1 MWKSTATG
9 RDRRRTIAWVLVFA
23 VVLLA
28 TALGA
33 YAYGRAQSPAA
44 LGKEDRESLALYAEA
59 LDTVRD
65 DYVDREAIDPRKQT
79 YGAIEGMLDT
89 LGDEG
94 HTRFLTPE
102 EREQNR
108 EDLSG
113 TYVGVGVT
121 LENEDEKVVVAAP
134 IEDSPAD
141 RAGIEPGD
149 VVVAVNGESVRG
161 EDLSQVVEKVKG
173 PEGTEVKL
181 TVSRGEQEREFDLE
195 RTEIETPVASWVLI
209 PGSDVAHVRLS
220 SFSNDSAEKLREAF
234 EESRAAGA
242 RRFVLD
248 LRNNPGGS
256 LDQAVEIAGY
266 FLKPGSVVY
275 IREDASG
282 EREEI
287 EAGGGVERTDAPMAV
302 LVNGGTGSSSE
313 ILAGALRDN
322 DRAVVIGKKTFG
334 TGTVLKE
341 FVLRDGSAILLGVAE
356 WLTPDGDFIRG
367 TGIAPDVEVSLEE
380 GAEPLVPSDARDL
393 SKEEILERDA
403 QLRRAFEILQDQ

>member
-59 LDTVRD
+59 LETVRD

-181 TVSRGEQEREFDLE
+181 TVSRGEQERVFDLE

-287 EAGGGVERTDAPMAV
+287 EVGDGVERTDAPMAV

>member
-1 MWKSTATG
+1 M
-9 RDRRRTIAWVLVFA
+9 FA

-181 TVSRGEQEREFDLE
+181 TVSRGEQERVFDLE

-287 EAGGGVERTDAPMAV
+287 EVGGGVERTDAPMTV

-393 SKEEILERDA
+393 SKEEILARDT